1 MKFTVFFAALA
12 VALAA
17 CGQQTKTAEPQAQPY
32 VTPPE
37 LEHLE
42 QATLGA
48 GCFWCVEA
56 VFQRL
61 EGVEKVISG
70 YAQGPV
76 LNPTYKQVC
85 SGTTG
90 HAEVARIFF
99 DPEVITFAEILEV
112 FWETH
117 DPTTMNRQGN
127 DVGTQYRSG
136 IYFHNDGQKRVAE
149 LSLMAANES
158 GAWSAPIVTEV
169 EAIHNFFP
177 AEDYHQNYFND
188 NANQPYCRAVVAPK
202 VDKFIK
208 KFQDKL
214 KEEAKAGN

>member
-17 CGQQTKTAEPQAQPY
+17 CGQQTQTAEPQAQPY

-90 HAEVARIFF
+90 HAEVAR
-99 DPEVITFAEILEV
+99 
-112 FWETH
+112 
-117 DPTTMNRQGN
+117 
-127 DVGTQYRSG
+127 
-136 IYFHNDGQKRVAE
+136 AE
-149 LSLMAANES
+149 LRHER
-158 GAWSAPIVTEV
+158 P
-169 EAIHNFFP
+169 
-177 AEDYHQNYFND
+177 
-188 NANQPYCRAVVAPK
+188 
-202 VDKFIK
+202 
-208 KFQDKL
+208 
-214 KEEAKAGN
+214 